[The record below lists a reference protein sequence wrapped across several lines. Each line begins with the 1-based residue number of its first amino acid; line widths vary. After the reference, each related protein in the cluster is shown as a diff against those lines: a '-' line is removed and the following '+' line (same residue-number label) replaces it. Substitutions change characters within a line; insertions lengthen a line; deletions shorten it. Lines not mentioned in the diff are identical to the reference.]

1 VSMKPFRVDV
11 PDAALDDLRQR
22 LARARWPEPATVPD
36 WSQGVPVDWLR
47 ALCDHW
53 ATGYDWRRLEERLN
67 ALPSSS
73 PISTASTCI

>member
-1 VSMKPFRVDV
+1 MKPFRVDV

-47 ALCDHW
+47 ALC
-53 ATGYDWRRLEERLN
+53 AE
-67 ALPSSS
+67 ALSKVKD
-73 PISTASTCI
+73 